1 MVAKLEPEAQPKTN
15 QELEAEES
23 KAGDE
28 FDPAKPIK
36 NTPIILETLH
46 RIFPLQAVQAQ
57 DLNLA
62 DHVSGLQPV
71 PYRSILD
78 GTLNSDFL
86 VGK

>member
-57 DLNLA
+57 DLSLSQHN
-62 DHVSGLQPV
+62 
-71 PYRSILD
+71 
-78 GTLNSDFL
+78 
-86 VGK
+86 